1 MNELALSLADK
12 LDMTYEGVVNAYPK
26 IANQIM
32 YYNIIDSFKP
42 VLWVAFVLSIVALY
56 FLIREVFGETEDMK
70 YLLSSLES
78 RKRSLKTAKEYS
90 SLYSNEDIE
99 DRAKMVEEKLQ
110 EIKELEKEEKASKDK
125 VTKYI
130 KYALVL
136 FTVSVLL
143 LVGAEVLTNIMAKD
157 FIALKTILSG
167 VNY

>member
-1 MNELALSLADK
+1 MNELVASLAEK
-12 LDMTYEGVVNAYPK
+12 LDMTYEGVVNAYPE

-56 FLIREVFGETEDMK
+56 FLIREAFTETDDMRK
-70 YLLSSLES
+70 LQRTLKSRKDSLE
-78 RKRSLKTAKEYS
+78 TATEYS
-90 SLYSNEDIE
+90 GLYSDEAIE
-99 DRAKMVEEKLQ
+99 DRMKMVEEKQQ
-110 EIKELEKEEKASKDK
+110 EIKALEKEEKVHKDK

-136 FTVSVLL
+136 LTISVLL
-143 LVGAEVLTNIMAKD
+143 LVGTSVLTSIMAKD

>member
-1 MNELALSLADK
+1 MNELAISLADK
-12 LDMTYEGVVNAYPK
+12 LDMTYEGVVNAYPE

-32 YYNIIDSFKP
+32 YYNIIDSFRP

-56 FLIREVFGETEDMK
+56 FLIREVFAETEDMK

-90 SLYSNEDIE
+90 GLYSNEDIE
-99 DRAKMVEEKLQ
+99 DRAKMVEEKQQ
-110 EIKELEKEEKASKDK
+110 EIKELEKEEKASKYK

-130 KYALVL
+130 KYALAL
-136 FTVSVLL
+136 LTISVLL
-143 LVGAEVLTNIMAKD
+143 LVGTSVLTSIMAKD
-157 FIALKTILSG
+157 FIALKAILSG